1 MQAGEAGA
9 VIHKLSFPLIEG
21 CPWEPKLP
29 CTLGLSVGESPDREE
44 ESGQDSRWEM
54 LLLLENPGGPE
65 VLEWV
70 QAHALGPGAL
80 GTLCLLSVCLS
91 ASGCVAPSDSK
102 RAFFREFDLEPLW
115 ADVHHR
121 GLFWLQPSKS
131 QGRTLIGLVGSCDH
145 PWAVQVM
152 EDYNWPRLGH
162 FPTPG
167 QRDGECSQKWECEAR
182 RSFWALSFPITCW
195 PGPHSPPGRL
205 QTF

>member
-1 MQAGEAGA
+1 MGSWPQDAAAAGEPRWVRGFG
-9 VIHKLSFPLIEG
+9 VGTGSCSGPRCPRDSLSL
-21 CPWEPKLP
+21 
-29 CTLGLSVGESPDREE
+29 
-44 ESGQDSRWEM
+44 
-54 LLLLENPGGPE
+54 
-65 VLEWV
+65 
-70 QAHALGPGAL
+70 
-80 GTLCLLSVCLS
+80 VCLF
-91 ASGCVAPSDSK
+91 ASGCFAPSDSK

-152 EDYNWPRLGH
+152 EDYNWPRIGH

-167 QRDGECSQKWECEAR
+167 QRDGVCSQKWKCEAR

-195 PGPHSPPGRL
+195 LGPHSPPGRL